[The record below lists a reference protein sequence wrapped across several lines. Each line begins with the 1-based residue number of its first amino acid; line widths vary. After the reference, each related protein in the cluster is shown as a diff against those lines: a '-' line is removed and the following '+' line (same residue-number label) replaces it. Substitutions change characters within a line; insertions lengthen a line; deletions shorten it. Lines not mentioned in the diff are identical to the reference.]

1 MLRTILTWQVLK
13 KKRGITLNIKD
24 AYLLTECMVLLRM
37 SGKNEAV

>member
-1 MLRTILTWQVLK
+1 MKVQ
-13 KKRGITLNIKD
+13 TLNIKD